1 MLMRNL
7 CLLLFAILCFTSC
20 ETYVYDDYRE
30 IDAAFIVG
38 PSLDIPIEG
47 ISDNITLVRKLNNPY
62 SVSNMRAS
70 YLTIKPLME
79 EAGIEEDDI
88 TTTHFYI
95 KFKPDNEGEL
105 LSIKEKYADFELY
118 EYPLDYEIIG
128 RISYHDPE
136 LPDSVPTYQYASID
150 SLSWYNIEVPDSV
163 EYEILERLFI
173 PDEDLEIDTYSTR
186 ASNNVSYEEAIEALV
201 NESMRRTGNLDDV
214 DSDENEQMGTSST
227 WYPSGRITAYDD
239 IVDGQIPLEGVK
251 VRARRWFTTRKA
263 TTDANG
269 YFQCEKGFKKP
280 ANYSIV
286 WEGPGWNIRNGL
298 VVQAYYNGPKKEGSW
313 NLDIPYDED
322 NKSIRFATIHRAA
335 HRFYCGNVGG
345 LTRVNTA
352 FTENIAYRHRAGQNL
367 GIYYLEWGG
376 DYFSDIRVYG
386 MDGDEYRKVHE
397 ILATTFHELG
407 HAAHYTN
414 NIVRFC
420 ISKVALIE
428 SWASFVGYYLTMMEY
443 NDLGYSSGPFTIK
456 DVWLANHSI
465 LLYYEPEFRID
476 RQMQEITGE
485 QDYTPLIIDLYD
497 IDNQRV
503 VAPHAGYANSV
514 DINKLP
520 NDKIYRIPANTLENF
535 VFSSRKISQ
544 IKEKL
549 IQFCNQ
555 NSDELNTY
563 YNLSLENIN
572 QLFELY
578 ENYD

>member
-1 MLMRNL
+1 MRNL

-38 PSLDIPIEG
+38 PSLDIPIEE

-79 EAGIEEDDI
+79 EASIEEDDI

-118 EYPLDYEIIG
+118 EYPLDYEITG

-186 ASNNVSYEEAIEALV
+186 ASNSVSYEEAIEALV

-286 WEGPGWNIRNGL
+286 WEGSQWDIRDGHI
-298 VVQAYYNGPKKEGSW
+298 VQAYYNGPKQTGAW
-313 NLDIPYDED
+313 NLAIPND
-322 NKSIRFATIHRAA
+322 NNKTVRYAAIHRAV
-335 HRFYCGNVGG
+335 HRFKEGNTYG
-345 LTRVNTA
+345 LTRINNLFYTK
-352 FTENIAYRHRAGQNL
+352 IAYLHRECSIDGRNGDYNQ
-367 GIYYLEWGG
+367 EWGLNVW
-376 DYFSDIRVYG
+376 SDIRIFG
-386 MDGDEYRKVHE
+386 ENKNGIRKIHE
-397 ILATTFHELG
+397 IIATTYHELG

-414 NIVRFC
+414 GIYNYTHSDDV
-420 ISKVALIE
+420 LIE
-428 SWASFVGYYLTMMEY
+428 SWASFVGYYLIMKEY

-456 DVWLANHSI
+456 EVCFANHSI
-465 LLYYEPEFRID
+465 LLYYEPKIDID
-476 RQMQEITGE
+476 RQMKEITGE
-485 QDYTPLIIDLYD
+485 QKYTPLIIDLYD
-497 IDNQRV
+497 VDNQRV
-503 VAPHAGYANSV
+503 VAPHAGYANLV

-520 NDKIYRIPANTLENF
+520 NDKIYHIPANTLENF

-572 QLFELY
+572 KLFELY